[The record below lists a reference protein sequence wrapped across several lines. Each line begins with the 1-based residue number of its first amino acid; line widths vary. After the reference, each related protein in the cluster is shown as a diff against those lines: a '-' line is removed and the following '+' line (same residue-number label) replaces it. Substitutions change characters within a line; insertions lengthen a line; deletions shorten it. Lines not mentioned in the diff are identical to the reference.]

1 MMRLINHKKV
11 LKFFERIET
20 PYYIY
25 LIMEYFNPIK
35 LNDYLKTKVILKENE
50 SLNIFKQLISLL
62 LYSNEKNIGH
72 LSIYPAEILI
82 HNTHNIKINNFKYRV
97 FFEVR
102 AN

>member
-20 PYYIY
+20 PSYII

-72 LSIYPAEILI
+72 LS
-82 HNTHNIKINNFKYRV
+82 KF
-97 FFEVR
+97 
-102 AN
+102 